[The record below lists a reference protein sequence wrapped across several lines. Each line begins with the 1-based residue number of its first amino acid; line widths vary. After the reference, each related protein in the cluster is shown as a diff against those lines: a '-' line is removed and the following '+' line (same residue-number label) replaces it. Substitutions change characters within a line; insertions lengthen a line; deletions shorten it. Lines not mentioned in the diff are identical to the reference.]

1 MKRSTLVLITAGMI
15 LSGAGVVEIIGTD
28 TAASG
33 GAVHPAV
40 IRETEP
46 VRESPESYPN
56 ATVFAG
62 PAAQLFSATYLTAAV
77 QLRSALSAADRP
89 LSSPAAAPRTYP
101 G

>member
-15 LSGAGVVEIIGTD
+15 LGGAGVVEIIGTD
-28 TAASG
+28 TSASG

-40 IRETEP
+40 VHETEP

-77 QLRSALSAADRP
+77 QLRSDLSGADP